1 MTKKFYNPMHSKRIN
16 YGLVFFLILSFIN
29 SGCEKELSKE
39 EIKDNF
45 ISHFVNKI
53 NADSLRSYVEFL
65 QNMGTR
71 FALANNHRQV
81 AISIKNKFIQL
92 GYPGTML
99 DSFYLNRTYNGTV
112 YNTWQY
118 NVIAKLEG
126 ASATD
131 SICILGAH
139 YDDIVK
145 TGAGDPFVFAPGA
158 NDNAS
163 GVAATFEIARLM
175 KQKSFNPA
183 ATIKFVAFGAEELG
197 LYGSKDFAS
206 KSYTANEKIK
216 MMLNN
221 DMIAYQLSSLQS
233 DWYVNIIHYAISQD
247 LRDDARRIC
256 AKNTILKNTTD
267 NTYSAQSDSYPFF
280 LNGYKSIFFIQNNID
295 NTYHT
300 ANDLAAGLNFN
311 FCREIV
317 KISCAM
323 LLEKNY
329 ME

>member
-1 MTKKFYNPMHSKRIN
+1 MRNNRVN
-16 YGLVFFLILSFIN
+16 YGLIVFLIFTFIN

-39 EIKDNF
+39 EIRDNF
-45 ISHFVNKI
+45 ISQFVNEI
-53 NADSLRSYVEFL
+53 NADSLKSYVEFL
-65 QNMGTR
+65 QKMGTR

-81 AISIKNKFIQL
+81 AINIKNKFIQL
-92 GYPGTML
+92 GYPEAML
-99 DSFYLNRTYNGTV
+99 DSFYLTITYNGTV

-118 NVIAKLEG
+118 NVMAKREG
-126 ASATD
+126 ASASD

-145 TGAGDPFVFAPGA
+145 TGAGDPFVLAPGA

-175 KQKSFNPA
+175 KQKSFNPS

-206 KSYTANEKIK
+206 KSFAANEKIR

-221 DMIAYQLSSLQS
+221 DMIAYQLSPLQS

-247 LRDDARRIC
+247 LRDDAIRIC
-256 AKNTILKNTTD
+256 TKNTILKNTTD
-267 NTYSAQSDSYPFF
+267 NKYSAQSDSYPFF
-280 LNGYKSIFFIQNNID
+280 LSGYKSLFFIQNIID

-300 ANDLAAGLNFN
+300 TNDLAAGLNFG

-317 KISCAM
+317 KVSCAM

-329 ME
+329 RE